1 MQAPFFF
8 LHIPRTA
15 GTTLNA
21 VLHNHFTPDEI
32 LSVYDKEDYEAHKYH
47 TPEFFERIK
56 LITGHLLLD
65 GTDPP
70 TIYGMPVRVLTL
82 LREPVGRLVSEYD
95 FLRTWES
102 NHLYAL
108 LNDKKIAFREYLG
121 STERQL
127 FYRGKN
133 FMTRCVSGE
142 PFGDEPYPEKALS
155 IAKKNI
161 ESNFAFVGIQE
172 RFMESLIMLGDL
184 LGMTNMLH
192 DRRNAL
198 KREVGT
204 AVDEDDLAYARRLNR
219 ADIELYGFACALFD
233 ERVRAQGEVFQAR
246 VREFAF
252 LNEKYRK
259 ISQLLQQKADASE
272 HGGISLPKDGIW

>member
-1 MQAPFFF
+1 MSPFFF

-21 VLHNHFTPDEI
+21 VFENHFAPGEI
-32 LSVYDKEDYEAHKYH
+32 LRVYNKEEYEAHKYH
-47 TPEFFERIK
+47 TPEFFEPIK

-65 GTDPP
+65 STDPP
-70 TIYGMPVRVLTL
+70 GIYGLPVRVLTL
-82 LREPVGRLVSEYD
+82 LREPVSRLVSEYE

-108 LNDKKIAFREYLG
+108 LNEKKISFREYLG
-121 STERQL
+121 SAERLL

-142 PFGDEPYPEKALS
+142 PFGDEPYPEKALAV
-155 IAKKNI
+155 AKKNL
-161 ESNFAFVGIQE
+161 EVNFAFVGIQE
-172 RFMESLIMLGDL
+172 RFIESLLMLGDL

-198 KREVGT
+198 KPEAGT
-204 AVDEDDLAYARRLNR
+204 APDEDDLDYARQLNR
-219 ADIELYGFACALFD
+219 ADMELYDFACALFD
-233 ERVRAQGEVFQAR
+233 ERVRALGEAFQTR

-252 LNEKYRK
+252 LNAKYRK
-259 ISQLLQQKADASE
+259 ISALLQQKADLAD
-272 HGGISLPKDGIW
+272 HGGISLPKDGLW